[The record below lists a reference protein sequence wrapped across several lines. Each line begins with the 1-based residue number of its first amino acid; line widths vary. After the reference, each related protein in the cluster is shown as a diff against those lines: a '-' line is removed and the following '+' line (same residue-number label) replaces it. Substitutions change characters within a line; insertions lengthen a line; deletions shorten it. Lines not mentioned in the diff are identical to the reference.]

1 MGQVESDAVRI
12 LKTMQRAGKGVAFKT
27 NEVKRRA
34 RARYASLPLRQLA
47 QARKVKQISHG
58 WWTVK

>member
-34 RARYASLPLRQLA
+34 RYASLPLRQLA